1 MAHQEY
7 KADQIADEVQDAL
20 ERGDFSKIQEMVIQG
35 VAATARS
42 VGPVAYEIG
51 SSAVR
56 GVEAA
61 ASALGDGIAQAAEQA
76 RAEAAEHQRV
86 AAEQAR
92 AQAAERQRAAA
103 EQARAEAQ
111 QYQTALAAAAR
122 YGDSGGP
129 KLAGLGMIVSGI
141 ILAAVFGGV
150 GIFSAVS
157 AALTGSALI
166 GVGGL
171 VSLITAAAGIGL
183 AFVGGKHHALASRFD
198 QYRQLIGMTE
208 AIPVAALANRTH
220 RSAKYI
226 TKDLSKMVKRHLL
239 KQAHLDDDQ
248 QVLYLTDASYA
259 AHQRQEAELARQR
272 RQREQEAERARQQE
286 QERQQ
291 QAAAQAEEGPR
302 PLTAGERQRI
312 DDGYALLR
320 QIHSAIPS
328 LSSEETQKK
337 VKTLHL
343 LASTILNRAQQDP
356 DTIEDLDRM
365 VDYYLPLALKLE
377 DTYAELAAQ
386 PLQTESIGA
395 SRREIENTFDTLIH
409 AFAKLHDSLFQE
421 MIWDVSTD
429 ISVLNAILA
438 QEGLTDSPF
447 TKNEGDNHE

>member
-56 GVEAA
+56 GMEAA
-61 ASALGDGIAQAAEQA
+61 ATALGDGIAQAAEQA
-76 RAEAAEHQRV
+76 RAEAAERQRV
-86 AAEQAR
+86 
-92 AQAAERQRAAA
+92 AA

-122 YGDSGGP
+122 YGDSSGP

-157 AALTGSALI
+157 AALTSSALI

-220 RSAKYI
+220 RSARYI
-226 TKDLSKMVKRHLL
+226 AKDLSKMAKRHLL

-248 QVLYLTDASYA
+248 QVLYLTDASYTT
-259 AHQRQEAELARQR
+259 HQRQEAELARQR

-291 QAAAQAEEGPR
+291 QAAAQAEKEPR

-320 QIHSAIPS
+320 RIHSAIPS

-343 LASTILNRAQQDP
+343 LAATILNRAQQDP

-377 DTYAELAAQ
+377 DTYAELATQ

-409 AFAKLHDSLFQE
+409 AFSKLHDSLFQE